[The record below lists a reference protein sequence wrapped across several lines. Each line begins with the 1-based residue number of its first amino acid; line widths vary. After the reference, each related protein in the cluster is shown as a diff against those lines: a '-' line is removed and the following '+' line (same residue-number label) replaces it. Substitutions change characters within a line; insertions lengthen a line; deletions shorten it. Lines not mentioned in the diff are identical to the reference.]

1 MDKKA
6 LQTFSVWAKNNL
18 ETQIKVSL
26 KLLGIN
32 SDKDIKKAHI
42 QGDITVIEGDSKTYS
57 RDLKFKRDNILEL
70 IKNDGYDYTVE
81 QFAYTWFN
89 RFIALRFM
97 EVHDYLPHGFKV
109 FPENNG
115 SIEPEIL
122 SKLSFVKDEL
132 NLDIELCLKYK
143 ESSSIEELYRYV
155 LFKQC
160 NALSEILPMLFSNEY
175 SYLELLLPSTLL
187 KGQTIITELVKID
200 ESNFLDDVEVIGWLY
215 QFYVSSDREEFRK
228 AKVVS
233 KDLIPT
239 LTQIFTPDWIVRYM
253 TENSLGRLWLESYP
267 DSEIKREF
275 KYYVDDA
282 EQTEEV
288 SKKLEEIRYKNVKPE
303 DITMIEPCS
312 GSGHILVYAFDI
324 LMLMYEEKGY
334 SKNDIPILI
343 LENNLY
349 GLDIDKRASQLASF
363 SLMMKAR
370 SIDSRFFNTN
380 RIVFPKVHEIRDSKM
395 LISLDYKR
403 WINELNNSDWK
414 NDEKLSA
421 KELEIIDYIV
431 DTYRDGKTIGS
442 LLKVDRH
449 EYLPLVK
456 KIRHLHQITIR
467 GFFNVEFVEYGLKR
481 IYQLL
486 ELAEVMSKKYDV
498 MVTNPPY
505 LGISSLE
512 KEAKKYLVENYPD
525 SKLDLFAVFMQAPYV
540 LNKGFISL
548 VNPDS
553 WMYLTSYETLRYKIN
568 KYNLLINMIHHGMG
582 AFDAVVQTTSF
593 VMRHCFINNFSG
605 MFVNGKK
612 FVKNEK
618 ALSDCEKYIRNNN
631 DFSSLPSCQYAYDVS
646 KAVISAFK
654 NGQRIGD
661 TCKVVTGVTTGDN
674 IKYIRY
680 WQELDYNR
688 ISFNATNI
696 NNIDFQKKPWLPL
709 TKGGNARKWY
719 GNNEAVILWRDSNK
733 FHRAR
738 GTFSKYYLKE
748 GITWG
753 KITTGMFS
761 ARYFQQG
768 FLWLDAGSAFFAK
781 NRKEQYYILA
791 FLSTKIA
798 AYILQIFNPTISCQV
813 VDIQRIPI
821 IFDQKKINEIN
832 LLTEEAINISKEDW
846 DSYESS
852 WDFKK
857 HPLVDTEIR
866 KNIELKQIYL
876 KYFDEMEFR
885 FERLKYI
892 EEQLNSMFLDI
903 YNLKEEFTSKIKESS
918 ITVSVRSKKDLV
930 ITLVSY
936 IVGLI
941 FGRYSLDQDGIVCAG
956 RMFENNKYVTFKPKI
971 DSICPIYEKLGMKDS
986 LTGKFFEVIRIIYGE
1001 TFFKANIDFIAET
1014 LGKNNNETSEEAIN
1028 RYLFHSFYI
1037 DHYKQYSFR
1046 GQKHQI
1052 YWMFSSGKNNAFK
1065 CLLYMHRYDEDTLAN
1080 INSEYF
1086 QPESTRIKR
1095 AIEDIENQILT
1106 ADTKTKILLEKQK
1119 MILVEKDAEAMQ
1131 YGQVLDH
1138 MANRYISID
1147 LDDGVKVNYEK
1158 FQGIEI
1164 ITDSG
1169 AKVKK
1174 DLLVPIK

>member
-6 LQTFSVWAKNNL
+6 LQTFAVWAKNNL

-57 RDLKFKRDNILEL
+57 RDLKLKRDNILEL

-109 FPENNG
+109 FPKNNG

-187 KGQTIITELVKID
+187 KGQTIITELVKIN

-267 DSEIKREF
+267 DSEMKREF

-282 EQTEEV
+282 KQTEEV

-414 NDEKLSA
+414 NDEKLSE

-505 LGISSLE
+505 LGISRFQKST
-512 KEAKKYLVENYPD
+512 KEFFYRCYPL
-525 SKLDLFAVFMQAPYV
+525 SKTDMFSMFMETNFV
-540 LNKGFISL
+540 KNNGFCSI

-553 WMYLTSYETLRYKIN
+553 WMFLSTFEKFRNQLLDRLT
-568 KYNLLINMIHHGMG
+568 LINIIHLGMG
-582 AFDAVVQTTSF
+582 SFDSVVQTTSHVF
-593 VMRHCFINNFSG
+593 RNLAHLDFEAAFINLTSSSNKEQEFFNKSNYKEMSLSSFKVVPGKPFAYWASQKALKCFSTG
-605 MFVNGKK
+605 IPLGKISK
-612 FVKNEK
+612 ARRGLETGNNEK
-618 ALSDCEKYIRNNN
+618 FLRFWFEVNYNDI
-631 DFSSLPSCQYAYDVS
+631 DFSCLDIQL
-646 KAVISAFK
+646 FK
-654 NGQRIGD
+654 
-661 TCKVVTGVTTGDN
+661 
-674 IKYIRY
+674 
-680 WQELDYNR
+680 
-688 ISFNATNI
+688 
-696 NNIDFQKKPWLPL
+696 KKWLPHN
-709 TKGGNARKWY
+709 KGGNFRNWY
-719 GNNEAVILWRDSNK
+719 GNYEYVVLFENNAEKIRISGALNGSD
-733 FHRAR
+733 A
-738 GTFSKYYLKE
+738 YLHE
-748 GITWG
+748 GITWTAFTSY
-753 KITTGMFS
+753 KNSFRLAPRGMTFDS
-761 ARYFQQG
+761 NKGPLIENTKDNLLTY
-768 FLWLDAGSAFFAK
+768 L
-781 NRKEQYYILA
+781 LA
-791 FLSTKIA
+791 FLNSSVAHTFLKVV
-798 AYILQIFNPTISCQV
+798 NPTVSLQNG
-813 VDIQRIPI
+813 DLDKIPI
-821 IFDQKKINEIN
+821 ILSENYKSEVTSLCEKCIELSKWDWNS
-832 LLTEEAINISKEDW
+832 TEY
-846 DSYESS
+846 SYG
-852 WDFKK
+852 FTK
-857 HPLVDTEIR
+857 HPLVNGKSIKHAYQNWESKTKSRFMQLKKYHERINTIFISMYGLNKEISS
-866 KNIELKQIYL
+866 ELQRSEIVK
-876 KYFDEMEFR
+876 
-885 FERLKYI
+885 
-892 EEQLNSMFLDI
+892 
-903 YNLKEEFTSKIKESS
+903 
-918 ITVSVRSKKDLV
+918 TVHLANKKDDIKTLISYLV
-930 ITLVSY
+930 GVAL
-936 IVGLI
+936 
-941 FGRYSLDQDGIVCAG
+941 GRYSLKKDGIVYAG
-956 RMFENNKYVTFKPKI
+956 VITNGNINLQYDSSKDGIIPIVSDLGIKTGLDTIVLNLIKI
-971 DSICPIYEKLGMKDS
+971 
-986 LTGKFFEVIRIIYGE
+986 VYGE
-1001 TFFKANIDFIAET
+1001 NTYKENVDFVAEG
-1014 LGKNNNETSEEAIN
+1014 LGKKQNETSEETIN
-1028 RYLFHSFYI
+1028 RYIYNDFYY
-1037 DHYKQYSFR
+1037 DHLKIYRKR
-1046 GQKHQI
+1046 PI

-1086 QPESTRIKR
+1086 QPESTRIKH

-1106 ADTKTKILLEKQK
+1106 ADTKTKISLEKQK

-1164 ITDSG
+1164 VTDSG